1 MVGKNSK
8 EIILFSPER
17 RQEILDRILVALRT
31 DNRIAGV
38 LVVGSGAVGFE
49 DAYSDIDLCVVVAAE
64 DDVNAV
70 FREWRTRIEEI
81 LPVIHCIEITYGP
94 NNYLY
99 AFLLDGFLELDIGFL
114 CLTNLFAK
122 RERWKIIFDRSGKIE
137 DIMRSRWEERAKPD
151 IKDAYLS
158 RINGIWHYIIHV
170 VVALKRRQP
179 WRALHYLEVIRNRT
193 VELAGLRM
201 GLETK
206 HFRQV
211 DQMPNEFLT
220 ELRRTLVSSTD
231 TVDIMRA
238 LKAATRCFFR
248 EARFLDK
255 MLGLNIGN
263 KLGAKMEEYL
273 KLIEND
279 RAD

>member
-1 MVGKNSK
+1 M
-8 EIILFSPER
+8 
-17 RQEILDRILVALRT
+17 
-31 DNRIAGV
+31 
-38 LVVGSGAVGFE
+38 
-49 DAYSDIDLCVVVAAE
+49 
-64 DDVNAV
+64 
-70 FREWRTRIEEI
+70 
-81 LPVIHCIEITYGP
+81 
-94 NNYLY
+94 
-99 AFLLDGFLELDIGFL
+99 
-114 CLTNLFAK
+114 
-122 RERWKIIFDRSGKIE
+122 
-137 DIMRSRWEERAKPD
+137 
-151 IKDAYLS
+151 
-158 RINGIWHYIIHV
+158 
-170 VVALKRRQP
+170 
-179 WRALHYLEVIRNRT
+179 
-193 VELAGLRM
+193 ELAGLRM